1 MIGWRLDGT
10 AVSNVDYRECS
21 NSRCSNSIV
30 GLAGLFR
37 TELFEGRQKYGLAV
51 QMCRHPALSTWIRH
65 DALEAM
71 RPLLEKVRM
80 GINHHTKPTPARVNS
95 IPFHRISIVS

>member
-1 MIGWRLDGT
+1 LT
-10 AVSNVDYRECS
+10 
-21 NSRCSNSIV
+21 
-30 GLAGLFR
+30 GLFR
-37 TELFEGRQKYGLAV
+37 AELFEARQKYGLAV

-80 GINHHTKPTPARVNS
+80 GINHHTKTKPARVNY
-95 IPFHRISIVS
+95 IPFQRITIVSRGSCMSDRPTAGIIAATLRAG